1 MNTVNWS
8 SCEKTM
14 GCSFTLWRS
23 RRGRQR
29 REGDGGEGGREDGRT
44 TMKEGEPIKTGDN
57 HEAHGGGEEGGIG
70 RGGAGGGEKIVTES
84 W

>member
-1 MNTVNWS
+1 MKRPWAAVS
-8 SCEKTM
+8 LY
-14 GCSFTLWRS
+14 GGPD
-23 RRGRQR
+23 GRQR
-29 REGDGGEGGREDGRT
+29 REEDGGGGGGREEGRT
-44 TMKEGEPIKTGDN
+44 TMKEGEPIKTGHN